1 MEHIAIDLG
10 SRESQVCIRNELG
23 NIVLEKRMP
32 TLGLE
37 RMLASRAAGRV
48 IVETS
53 SESLAIADAAKE
65 YGHEVRV
72 VPATLVRALG
82 VGARGIKTD
91 VRDAQVLSG
100 ASCRLDLPSVHIPAP
115 QSRERKAMC
124 TSRESLVRTRT
135 HLVNTARALL
145 RTKLVTLSRGCPQ
158 SLPRRIREQ
167 LLKMPDGIPE
177 HLEWLLRSIEAL
189 NEQIKLADAQL
200 QALTQQD
207 STCRRLM
214 SVPGVGPITTM
225 RFVATVD
232 DVTRFKSADKLQSY
246 LGLTPGENTT
256 GFRTQRTRITKAGP
270 ASVRHCLGQ
279 AALVLWRI
287 RPNDPMVLWAK
298 VVCQR
303 VGKPKAIVALSRK
316 LARVLY
322 ALWRDGSTYKPNHRR
337 AVMTPS

>member
-10 SRESQVCIRNELG
+10 SRESQVCVRNELG
-23 NIVLEKRMP
+23 QIVLERRIP
-32 TLGLE
+32 TPRLE
-37 RMLASRAAGRV
+37 RMLAARPAARV

-53 SESLAIADAAKE
+53 SESLAIADAARQH
-65 YGHEVRV
+65 GHEVRV
-72 VPATLVRALG
+72 VPATLVRLLG

-115 QSRERKAMC
+115 LSRERKAMC

-135 HLVNTARALL
+135 HLVNTTRAFL
-145 RTKLVTLSRGCPQ
+145 RTRLVTLSRGCPE
-158 SLPRRIREQ
+158 SLPRRVRDR
-167 LLKMPDGIPE
+167 LLKTPEGVPE
-177 HLEWLLRSIEAL
+177 HLEWVLRSIEAL
-189 NEQIKLADAQL
+189 NEQIRVADEQLATLA
-200 QALTQQD
+200 QQD
-207 STCRRLM
+207 ETCRRLM
-214 SVPGVGPITTM
+214 SVPGVGPITAT

-232 DVTRFKSADKLQSY
+232 DVTRFKSADKLESY

-270 ASVRHCLGQ
+270 SSLRHSLGQ

-298 VVCQR
+298 AVCER
-303 VGKPKAIVALSRK
+303 VGKPKAIVALARK
-316 LARVLY
+316 LSRVLY
-322 ALWRDGSTYKPNHRR
+322 ALWRDGSTYNPSHRR
-337 AVMTPS
+337 PAPNA